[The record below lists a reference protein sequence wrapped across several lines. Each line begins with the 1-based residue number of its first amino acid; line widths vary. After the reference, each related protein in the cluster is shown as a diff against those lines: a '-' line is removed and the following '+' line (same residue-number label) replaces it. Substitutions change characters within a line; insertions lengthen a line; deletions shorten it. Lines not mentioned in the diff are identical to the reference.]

1 MYFEYL
7 GSCKK
12 KLQKLQKLAL
22 VVTKELIQR
31 YPVWPINANNIGNHF
46 CLQRLVSVIKFIAK

>member
-12 KLQKLQKLAL
+12 KLQKLAL
-22 VVTKELIQR
+22 VITKKARVNLLARAVVKGLCIIAQNR
-31 YPVWPINANNIGNHF
+31 N
-46 CLQRLVSVIKFIAK
+46 LQEPTIIKLS